1 MDVNSARNGCGC
13 ISLFVL
19 IYGLEFEGDMK
30 TRRFNDDDDDDVKLQ
45 DRLSYSFCGVKNP
58 FRYDDDGVKF
68 QVMLFGDLYWL
79 SSFESYIF

>member
-1 MDVNSARNGCGC
+1 M
-13 ISLFVL
+13 
-19 IYGLEFEGDMK
+19 
-30 TRRFNDDDDDDVKLQ
+30 KLQ